1 MRVLNDNLLVKVE
14 ETTGPRTS
22 AGGLYLPETSDAGG
36 QVISGKVIEVG
47 PGRSDTSARVP
58 MSVTAGDTIMFPKF
72 NATKVEKDGVVYYVV
87 PETQVLIVL

>member
-36 QVISGKVIEVG
+36 QVISGKV
-47 PGRSDTSARVP
+47 SWAR
-58 MSVTAGDTIMFPKF
+58 
-72 NATKVEKDGVVYYVV
+72 
-87 PETQVLIVL
+87 